1 MKQQKKTGWQKRE
14 RKQKKNNTSA
24 EVTEM
29 MQSMEEIRKQQQH
42 QDKIAGYLAIPV
54 ILLIVA
60 VFKFSGH
67 ANLGGALFAGL
78 LGAGA
83 AVSGYYLWVNR
94 EDKESKR
101 IYGFLQSL

>member
-1 MKQQKKTGWQKRE
+1 
-14 RKQKKNNTSA
+14 
-24 EVTEM
+24 M
-29 MQSMEEIRKQQQH
+29 MYSMEEIRKQQQH

-67 ANLGGALFAGL
+67 ANLGSALFAGL

-83 AVSGYYLWVNR
+83 AVSGYYLWVNQGKIR
-94 EDKESKR
+94 KAKKNLWIFYNHSDR
-101 IYGFLQSL
+101 HIFHNMFFFLVP